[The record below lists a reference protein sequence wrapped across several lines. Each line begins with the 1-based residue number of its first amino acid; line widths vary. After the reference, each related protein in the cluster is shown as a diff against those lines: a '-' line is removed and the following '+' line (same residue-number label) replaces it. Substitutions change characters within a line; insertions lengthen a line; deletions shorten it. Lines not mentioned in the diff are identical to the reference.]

1 MPLDEIAQT
10 LFLHKAKLGRA
21 ALAGQRTQ
29 PSTTSRK
36 GALLSIPDS
45 PGTEWQLSL
54 QLGVTDSSDLSL
66 TFSPAKWE

>member
-54 QLGVTDSSDLSL
+54 
-66 TFSPAKWE
+66 